1 MARISDKD
9 TEKLLALRG
18 RVDVDYDWEREEGLE
33 LKAEN
38 ERASLR
44 LSMNATG
51 VVTGK
56 LG

>member
-1 MARISDKD
+1 MSDKG

-18 RVDVDYDWEREEGLE
+18 RVDVDYDWEREEELE
-33 LKAEN
+33 LKVEN
-38 ERASLR
+38 ERASLKF
-44 LSMNATG
+44 SMNATG